1 MKEDSLEI
9 SKYIQLAKK
18 NQKEGRLKQANEI
31 YKNLINKK
39 IYTYELLISYGLFNK
54 EINNLIV
61 AKNLFTLAIKK
72 YPLLIKSYIL
82 LAEIFRI
89 QNNFNNAYEILMNA
103 KKVEKD
109 NADVDYNLSIL
120 FKTNKLYKEALI
132 HINNALNNS
141 PKIDLYKILKADIL
155 IDNFQNPEAEKV
167 LGNLIL
173 DKNSNL
179 YFQKELLFSRIFIN
193 QKNYVEAE
201 NTLLKLKNLFN
212 NQPILFLNLSN
223 LYFNNKEINKG
234 IKVSKEGIKKF
245 PNFIPLKFNL
255 AVMYRNSGHLDS
267 AINMHLEILDKDKF
281 NFNSYYELSTLYD
294 FSNHNDQ
301 LNNLLNIE
309 IENFTPIQKI
319 YIGFSKANIYHSK
332 GEFENSAYFLKIA
345 NDEKLKL
352 QPSDLK
358 RKLNTGEIYRNFK
371 FENQEDLNKNL
382 DNNCYLFIVGMPRC
396 GSTLL
401 ESILSLN
408 SEVTDLGEVFFL
420 EESLKETEDF
430 KKINDIYRDKVL
442 DINSFNNIFTDK
454 NLFNFL
460 YCPIIYRFFPNSRII
475 HCTRNPLDNVLS
487 IYRTNFINQSF
498 SSSLND
504 IAKLYK
510 YHMELMDEYKTQFN
524 SIIYSYDHDQ
534 VVQNPED
541 SIRKLID
548 WLNWEWD
555 EKYLSPQKN
564 KRNVFTASSAQVR
577 KEINNQSI
585 NYWEKYKQ
593 LLKPLRSEFPTYD
606 LLNG

>member
-1 MKEDSLEI
+1 MDADKFYNYDTYFKSDL
-9 SKYIQLAKK
+9 
-18 NQKEGRLKQANEI
+18 NPKQ
-31 YKNLINKK
+31 
-39 IYTYELLISYGLFNK
+39 
-54 EINNLIV
+54 
-61 AKNLFTLAIKK
+61 
-72 YPLLIKSYIL
+72 
-82 LAEIFRI
+82 
-89 QNNFNNAYEILMNA
+89 
-103 KKVEKD
+103 KD
-109 NADVDYNLSIL
+109 N
-120 FKTNKLYKEALI
+120 
-132 HINNALNNS
+132 
-141 PKIDLYKILKADIL
+141 ILKCVKL
-155 IDNFQNPEAEKV
+155 NSKFSLMHHKFPF
-167 LGNLIL
+167 GYLIL
-173 DKNSNL
+173 DNNSNL
-179 YFQKELLFSRIFIN
+179 YFKKELLFSRIFIN

-201 NTLLKLKNLFN
+201 NTLLKLKTLFN
-212 NQPILFLNLSN
+212 NQAILFLNLSN

-234 IKVSKEGIKKF
+234 IKVSKEGLKKF

-294 FSNHNDQ
+294 FSSHNDQ

-309 IENFTPIQKI
+309 IENLTPIQKI
-319 YIGFSKANIYHSK
+319 YIGFSKANIYHYK

-352 QPSDLK
+352 QPSDLTK
-358 RKLNTGEIYRNFK
+358 KLNTGEIYRNFK
-371 FENQEDLNKNL
+371 FANQEDLKKNSA
-382 DNNCYLFIVGMPRC
+382 NNCYLFIVGMPRC

-420 EESLKETEDF
+420 EESLKESEDL
-430 KKINDIYRDKVL
+430 KKINYTYRDKVM

-498 SSSLND
+498 SSSLKD
-504 IAKLYK
+504 IAKLYT
-510 YHMELMDEYKTQFN
+510 YHMELMDEYKTQFG

-593 LLKPLRSEFPTYD
+593 LLKPLSSVFPTYD

>member
-1 MKEDSLEI
+1 
-9 SKYIQLAKK
+9 
-18 NQKEGRLKQANEI
+18 
-31 YKNLINKK
+31 
-39 IYTYELLISYGLFNK
+39 
-54 EINNLIV
+54 
-61 AKNLFTLAIKK
+61 
-72 YPLLIKSYIL
+72 
-82 LAEIFRI
+82 
-89 QNNFNNAYEILMNA
+89 
-103 KKVEKD
+103 
-109 NADVDYNLSIL
+109 
-120 FKTNKLYKEALI
+120 
-132 HINNALNNS
+132 
-141 PKIDLYKILKADIL
+141 
-155 IDNFQNPEAEKV
+155 
-167 LGNLIL
+167 
-173 DKNSNL
+173 
-179 YFQKELLFSRIFIN
+179 
-193 QKNYVEAE
+193 
-201 NTLLKLKNLFN
+201 
-212 NQPILFLNLSN
+212 
-223 LYFNNKEINKG
+223 
-234 IKVSKEGIKKF
+234 
-245 PNFIPLKFNL
+245 
-255 AVMYRNSGHLDS
+255 MYRNSGHLDA

-294 FSNHNDQ
+294 FSSHNDQ

-309 IENFTPIQKI
+309 IENLTPIQKI
-319 YIGFSKANIYHSK
+319 YIGFSKANFYHYK
-332 GEFENSAYFLKIA
+332 GEYENSAYFLKIA

-352 QPSDLK
+352 QPSDLTK
-358 RKLNTGEIYRNFK
+358 KLNTGEMYRNFK
-371 FENQEDLNKNL
+371 FENQEDINKNS

-401 ESILSLN
+401 ENILSLN

-420 EESLKETEDF
+420 EESLKETEDL
-430 KKINDIYRDKVL
+430 KKINDTYSKKVL
-442 DINSFNNIFTDK
+442 DINSFNSIFTDK

-460 YCPIIYRFFPNSRII
+460 YCQIIYRFFPNSRII

-498 SSSLND
+498 SSSLKD
-504 IAKLYK
+504 IAKLYT

-593 LLKPLRSEFPTYD
+593 LLKPLSSVFPTYD

>member
-267 AINMHLEILDKDKF
+267 SINMHLEILDKDKF

-294 FSNHNDQ
+294 FSSHNDQ

-420 EESLKETEDF
+420 EESLKETEDLT
-430 KKINDIYRDKVL
+430 KINDTYSKKIL
-442 DINSFNNIFTDK
+442 NINSFNNIFTDK

-593 LLKPLRSEFPTYD
+593 LLKPLSSVFPTYD

>member
-39 IYTYELLISYGLFNK
+39 IYTYELLISYGIFNK

-120 FKTNKLYKEALI
+120 FKTNKLYKEAII

-267 AINMHLEILDKDKF
+267 SINMHLEILDKDKF

-294 FSNHNDQ
+294 FSSHNDQ

-420 EESLKETEDF
+420 EESLKETEDLT
-430 KKINDIYRDKVL
+430 KINDTYSKKIL
-442 DINSFNNIFTDK
+442 NINSFNNIFTDK

-593 LLKPLRSEFPTYD
+593 LLKPLSSVFPTYD

>member
-1 MKEDSLEI
+1 MELNLSEI
-9 SKYIQLAKK
+9 TKYIQIAKK
-18 NQKEGRLKQANEI
+18 NHKQGKLKEANQI

-39 IYTYELLISYGLFNK
+39 FFTYDLLISYGLFNK
-54 EINNLIV
+54 EINNLKI
-61 AKNLFTLAIKK
+61 AKNLFTLSIKK
-72 YPLLIKSYIL
+72 YPLFIRPYLLLSEIL
-82 LAEIFRI
+82 SQESNFKEALKILFLAKEIE
-89 QNNFNNAYEILMNA
+89 QNNS
-103 KKVEKD
+103 
-109 NADVDYNLSIL
+109 DVDYNLSIL
-120 FKTNKLYKEALI
+120 YKKNKLYKEALNY
-132 HINNALNNS
+132 INNALIIS
-141 PKIDLYKILKADIL
+141 PRIEIYKILKADVL
-155 IDNFQNPEAEKV
+155 IDNFQNQEAEEI
-167 LGNLIL
+167 LGNLDL

-179 YFQKELLFSRIFIN
+179 YFQKELLFSRVFIN

-223 LYFNNKEINKG
+223 LYFNNKEIHKG

-255 AVMYRNSGHLDS
+255 AVMYRNSGHLDT
-267 AINMHLEILDKDKF
+267 AIKMHLDILDKDKF

-309 IENFTPIQKI
+309 IENLTTIQKI
-319 YIGFSKANIYHSK
+319 YIGFSKANIYHHK
-332 GEFENSAYFLKIA
+332 GEYENSSYFLKIA

-358 RKLNTGEIYRNFK
+358 KKLNKGEIYRNLK
-371 FENQEDLNKNL
+371 FEKKEDLNINS
-382 DNNCYLFIVGMPRC
+382 DTNRYLFIVGMPRC

-408 SEVTDLGEVFFL
+408 TEVTDLGEVFFL
-420 EESLKETEDF
+420 EESLKETEDL
-430 KKINDIYRDKVL
+430 KKVHDIYSEKVL

-460 YCPIIYRFFPNSRII
+460 YCPIIYRYFPNSKII

-487 IYRTNFINQSF
+487 IYRTNFLNQSF
-498 SSSLND
+498 SSSLKD
-504 IAKLYK
+504 IAQLYN
-510 YHMELMDEYKTQFN
+510 YHMELMDEYKTRFG
-524 SIIYSYDHDQ
+524 SIIYNYDHDQ
-534 VVQNPED
+534 VVQNPEE
-541 SIRKLID
+541 SICKLID

-593 LLKPLRSEFPTYD
+593 LLRPIGSLFPTYD

>member
-39 IYTYELLISYGLFNK
+39 VYTYELLISYGLFNK

-61 AKNLFTLAIKK
+61 AKNLFTLSIKK
-72 YPLLIKSYIL
+72 YPLFIKPYLL
-82 LAEIFRI
+82 LAEILSLENGFKEAI
-89 QNNFNNAYEILMNA
+89 KILFLAKEIEQNNSDI
-103 KKVEKD
+103 
-109 NADVDYNLSIL
+109 DYNLSIL
-120 FKTNKLYKEALI
+120 YKNNKLYKKALNY
-132 HINNALNNS
+132 INNALILS
-141 PKIDLYKILKADIL
+141 PKIEIYKILKADIL
-155 IDNFQNPEAEKV
+155 IDNFQNQEAEQI

-173 DKNSNL
+173 DKDSNL

-201 NTLLKLKNLFN
+201 NTLLKLKNIFN

-267 AINMHLEILDKDKF
+267 SINMHLEILDKDKF

-294 FSNHNDQ
+294 FSSHDDQ

-309 IENFTPIQKI
+309 IGNFNPIQKI

-332 GEFENSAYFLKIA
+332 GEFKNSSYFLKIA
-345 NDEKLKL
+345 NDEKLKM

-358 RKLNTGEIYRNFK
+358 RKINTGEIYRNFK
-371 FENQEDLNKNL
+371 FENQEDLNKNF
-382 DNNCYLFIVGMPRC
+382 DNNFYLFIVGMPRC

-420 EESLKETEDF
+420 EESLKETEDL
-430 KKINDIYRDKVL
+430 KKINTIYSEKVL
-442 DINSFNNIFTDK
+442 DINPFNKIFTDK

-498 SSSLND
+498 SNSLKD
-504 IAKLYK
+504 IAQLYN
-510 YHMELMDEYKTQFN
+510 YHKELMDEYKTQFGP
-524 SIIYSYDHDQ
+524 IIYSYDHDQ
-534 VVQNPED
+534 VVQNPRE

-577 KEINNQSI
+577 KEINNQST
-585 NYWEKYKQ
+585 NYWVKYKQ
-593 LLKPLRSEFPTYD
+593 LLRPIGGFFPTYD
-606 LLNG
+606 L

>member
-1 MKEDSLEI
+1 MELNLSELTKH
-9 SKYIQLAKK
+9 IQIAKK
-18 NQKEGRLKQANEI
+18 YHKEGKLKEANQI

-39 IYTYELLISYGLFNK
+39 FFTYDLLISYGLFNK
-54 EINNLIV
+54 EINNLKI
-61 AKNLFTLAIKK
+61 AKNLFTLSIKK
-72 YPLLIKSYIL
+72 YPLFIKPYLL
-82 LAEIFRI
+82 LAEILSLENSFKEALKILFLAKEIER
-89 QNNFNNAYEILMNA
+89 NNSDI
-103 KKVEKD
+103 
-109 NADVDYNLSIL
+109 DYNLSIIY
-120 FKTNKLYKEALI
+120 KKNKLYKESLNY
-132 HINNALNNS
+132 INNALIIS
-141 PKIDLYKILKADIL
+141 PKIEIYKILKADIL
-155 IDNFQNPEAEKV
+155 IDNFQNQEAEQI
-167 LGNLIL
+167 LRNLIL

-179 YFQKELLFSRIFIN
+179 YFKKELLFSRIFIN
-193 QKNYVEAE
+193 QRDYVEAE
-201 NTLLKLKNLFN
+201 NTLLKLKTLFN
-212 NQPILFLNLSN
+212 NQAILFLNLSN
-223 LYFNNKEINKG
+223 LYFNNKEIHKG
-234 IKVSKEGIKKF
+234 IMISKEGIKKF

-255 AVMYRNSGHLDS
+255 AVMYRNSGHLDA
-267 AINMHLEILDKDKF
+267 AINMHLDILDKDKF

-294 FSNHNDQ
+294 FSSHNDQ

-309 IENFTPIQKI
+309 IENLTPIQKI

-352 QPSDLK
+352 QPSDLTK
-358 RKLNTGEIYRNFK
+358 KLNTGEIYRNFK
-371 FENQEDLNKNL
+371 FENQEDFIRNSN
-382 DNNCYLFIVGMPRC
+382 NNCYLFIVGMPRC

-420 EESLKETEDF
+420 EESLKETEDL
-430 KKINDIYRDKVL
+430 KKINDTYSKKVF
-442 DINSFNNIFTDK
+442 DINSSNIIYTDK

-498 SSSLND
+498 SSSLD
-504 IAKLYK
+504 DTAKLYT
-510 YHMELMDEYKTQFN
+510 YHMELMDEYKTQFS

-534 VVQNPED
+534 VVKNPED

-585 NYWEKYKQ
+585 NYWENYKQ
-593 LLKPLRSEFPTYD
+593 LLKPLRSLFPTYD

>member
-155 IDNFQNPEAEKV
+155 IDNFQNQEAEKV

-267 AINMHLEILDKDKF
+267 SINMHLEILDKDKF

-294 FSNHNDQ
+294 FSSHNDQ

-309 IENFTPIQKI
+309 IENLTPIQKI

-420 EESLKETEDF
+420 EESLKETEDLT
-430 KKINDIYRDKVL
+430 KINDTYSKKIL
-442 DINSFNNIFTDK
+442 NINSFNNIFTDK

-593 LLKPLRSEFPTYD
+593 LLKPLSSVFPTYD

>member
-89 QNNFNNAYEILMNA
+89 QNKFNNAYEILMNA

-267 AINMHLEILDKDKF
+267 SINMHLEILDKDKF

-294 FSNHNDQ
+294 FSSHNDQ

-420 EESLKETEDF
+420 EESLKETEDLT
-430 KKINDIYRDKVL
+430 KINDTYSKKIL
-442 DINSFNNIFTDK
+442 NINSFNNIFTDK

-585 NYWEKYKQ
+585 NYWVKYKQ
-593 LLKPLRSEFPTYD
+593 LLKPLRSVFPTYD
-606 LLNG
+606 L

>member
-1 MKEDSLEI
+1 MELNSSEI
-9 SKYIQLAKK
+9 TKYIQIAKR
-18 NQKEGRLKQANEI
+18 NHKEGKLKEANQI
-31 YKNLINKK
+31 YKSLINKK
-39 IYTYELLISYGLFNK
+39 FFTYDLLISYGLFNK
-54 EINNLIV
+54 EINNLKI
-61 AKNLFTLAIKK
+61 AKNLFTISIKK
-72 YPLLIKSYIL
+72 YPLFIRPYLF
-82 LAEIFRI
+82 LAEILSLENSFKEALRI
-89 QNNFNNAYEILMNA
+89 LFLAKEIEQNNSN
-103 KKVEKD
+103 
-109 NADVDYNLSIL
+109 VDYNLSIL
-120 FKTNKLYKEALI
+120 YKKNKLYKEALNY
-132 HINNALNNS
+132 INKALIIS
-141 PKIDLYKILKADIL
+141 PKIEIYKILKADIL
-155 IDNFQNPEAEKV
+155 IDNFQNQEAEQI
-167 LGNLIL
+167 LGNLIF

-201 NTLLKLKNLFN
+201 HTLLKLKNFFN

-294 FSNHNDQ
+294 FSSHNDQ

-309 IENFTPIQKI
+309 IENLTPIQKI
-319 YIGFSKANIYHSK
+319 YIGFSKANIYHYK

-352 QPSDLK
+352 RPSDLK

-371 FENQEDLNKNL
+371 FENQEDSNENL
-382 DNNCYLFIVGMPRC
+382 GNNCYLFIVGMPRC

-408 SEVTDLGEVFFL
+408 SEVKDLGEVFFL
-420 EESLKETEDF
+420 EESLKETVDL
-430 KKINDIYRDKVL
+430 KKVNDTYSKKVL
-442 DINSFNNIFTDK
+442 DINSFKNIFTDK

-498 SSSLND
+498 SSSLKD
-504 IAKLYK
+504 IAKLYT
-510 YHMELMDEYKTQFN
+510 YHIELMDEYKTQFG

-534 VVQNPED
+534 VVQNPEA

-555 EKYLSPQKN
+555 EKYLSPHKN

-593 LLKPLRSEFPTYD
+593 LLKPLSSVFPTYD